1 MKLRIYGFKDYLF
14 EDVATLGA
22 KSNALVD
29 RICALLM
36 ALCPIIQF
44 YVGIYQNAAFTV
56 IIALFPLIA
65 LRFVRISSHGGF
77 DKRCMGAVIPII
89 LFQVF
94 KMFDHTI
101 SINKTL
107 YGIFFIV
114 LFMAIAAGCINA
126 RLFLKYATAVSVL
139 AAILLVVQYFCYY
152 VLGFHLQLAPTSLF
166 LPSSS
171 GWVLGV
177 QTGLHGLRGIKNG
190 FYRPCAFFMEPSHLF
205 LYTFPTLCAV
215 LFSPGKTRWR
225 IRCSLLI
232 TLGIL
237 LSTSGMGILAAAALW
252 AVYIALYHS
261 KNNEKN
267 VARLKNLLSAKNL
280 IILLAA
286 MALAVILYFNVP
298 VFTQTVNRFLVRGST
313 GQSTAVAGRTRL
325 AQMLVSSMS
334 GKSLLI
340 GVAENLDEVNF
351 NMPGFFA
358 TLYKYGVIGVV
369 LSYWYYA
376 QYLFRTKDAGFW
388 MSILI
393 LVVSFFSAHT
403 HGTFYMM
410 YYILVLVNAHYM
422 SVRGKSIEN
431 RGETV

>member
-22 KSNALVD
+22 KNNALAD
-29 RICALLM
+29 RICAFLL
-36 ALCPIIQF
+36 ALCPILQF
-44 YVGIYQNAAFTV
+44 YNGVYRNAAFT
-56 IIALFPLIA
+56 IIIVLFPLII

-77 DKRCMGAVIPII
+77 DKRCMGAVVPMI
-89 LFQVF
+89 LFQTF

-101 SINKTL
+101 NTGKIL
-107 YGIFFIV
+107 YGLFFIV

-171 GWVLGV
+171 GWILGAK
-177 QTGLHGLRGIKNG
+177 TGLYGIRGLRSA

-215 LFSPGKTRWR
+215 LFSPGKTQWR

-232 TLGIL
+232 TLGIF
-237 LSTSGMGILAAAALW
+237 LSTSGMGIVAAVAVW

-267 VARLKNLLSAKNL
+267 VARLKNLLSGKNL
-280 IILLAA
+280 IILF
-286 MALAVILYFNVP
+286 AVLVLVVVLYFTVP
-298 VFTQTVNRFLVRGST
+298 VFTQTVNRFLVKGST

-340 GVAENLDEVNF
+340 GVTENLDDVNF

-358 TLYKYGVIGVV
+358 TLYKYGWIGVV

-388 MSILI
+388 MCILI